1 MDADRIVDQMTAG
14 RANLPAFLMTIRSC
28 EGTDG
33 PDGYRTLFGG
43 KLFDDFSAHPNVRAS
58 FKQTDGSLGFTTAA
72 GAYQIIFSTWD
83 RLRVKL
89 RLPDFSPLSQDAAA
103 TELISEKNALADVL
117 AGRLMDAVNKC
128 GVVWASLP
136 SSTYMQPRRSF
147 QFAADAYSDAG
158 GVIA

>member
-14 RANLPAFLMTIRSC
+14 KSNLPAFLMAIRAC
-28 EGTDG
+28 EGTAG

-43 KLFDDFSAHPNVRAS
+43 KLFDDFSAHPNVRS
-58 FKQTDGSLGFTTAA
+58 IFPQTDGSHGVTTAA
-72 GAYQIIFSTWD
+72 GAYQIIFATWE

-89 RLPDFSPLSQDAAA
+89 GLPDFSPDSQDAAA
-103 TELISEKNALADVL
+103 TELISEKNALADVM

-147 QFAADAYSDAG
+147 AFAAAAYSDAG
-158 GVIA
+158 GAIA